1 MPLRKVLLMLAYVQK
16 WGNSLGIRIPR
27 SLIQRVGLA
36 EGAPVDLEVGDDGL
50 IIRPRRCSL
59 EMLLSQVTED
69 NLHRE
74 VDTGQPV
81 GREVW

>member
-1 MPLRKVLLMLAYVQK
+1 MQEHIQK

-27 SLIQRVGLA
+27 TLAQKVGLA
-36 EGAPVDLEVGDDGL
+36 EGTPVEIILEKQSIV
-50 IIRPRRCSL
+50 IRPRRYSL
-59 EMLLSQVTED
+59 ETLLSGVTPE

-74 VDTGQPV
+74 VDTGKPV